1 MKMIKTALLTAILL
15 LSGCSLGDGRPAA
28 EDLDLALAGMDGRD
42 AVSFE
47 GSAALLVAG
56 KPVEESALYYGGK
69 LQDHNRVSLYSLL
82 PDGKGGPEAAA
93 GQRLQQ
99 LEQSGT
105 AGSTYYTSLVKKDG
119 EWKPHQPA
127 ALQEGAG
134 TLAALNPLRQLEELQ
149 EKDKEVTEE
158 AGSAGGS
165 RVLRVRLSSAAAKQQ
180 LVQQLEQEMQAVRPG
195 TSDAGYAAQPAEV
208 RSAMNNLWLRKSGEL
223 KQKLDKAEVTS
234 VYFLKVDTR
243 RNLPKRLTWT
253 RTVRYPGASGT
264 SAEEA
269 FVTKVDF
276 YGYQ

>member
-1 MKMIKTALLTAILL
+1 MKMIKAVVLTAILL
-15 LSGCSLGDGRPAA
+15 LGGCSHGDGRPAA

-47 GSAALLVAG
+47 GSAALLIAG

-93 GQRLQQ
+93 EQRLQQ
-99 LEQSGT
+99 LEQSAA
-105 AGSTYYTSLVKKDG
+105 AGSAYYTSLVKKDG

-127 ALQEGAG
+127 VLQEGAG

-180 LVQQLEQEMQAVRPG
+180 LVQQLEREMQAVRPG
-195 TSDAGYAAQPAEV
+195 TSDEGYAAQPAEV
-208 RSAMNNLWLRKSGEL
+208 RSAMNDLWLRKSGEL

-253 RTVRYPGASGT
+253 RTVRYPGASGV